1 MEKDILTSHDKYYE
15 LFRGLFES
23 GELEVKNGIQLYC
36 NGEPFS
42 LSDLTRITK
51 IFFNAGKEEQQCL
64 AKKI

>member
-1 MEKDILTSHDKYYE
+1 MEKDILTSHGKYYE

-23 GELEVKNGIQLYC
+23 GELEVKNGTQLYC

-51 IFFNAGKEEQQCL
+51 IFLTRTSQAWLFACPKQ
-64 AKKI
+64 

>member
-1 MEKDILTSHDKYYE
+1 MEKDIFTSHGKYYE
-15 LFRGLFES
+15 VFRGLFES

-51 IFFNAGKEEQQCL
+51 IFFIAGKEESQCL
-64 AKKI
+64 VKKI